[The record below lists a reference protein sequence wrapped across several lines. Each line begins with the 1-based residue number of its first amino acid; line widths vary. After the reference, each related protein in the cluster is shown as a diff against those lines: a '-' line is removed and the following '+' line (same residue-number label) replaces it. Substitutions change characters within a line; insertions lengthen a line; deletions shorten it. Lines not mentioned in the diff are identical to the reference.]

1 LNIHHEAVPVP
12 SGSSPFDQQ
21 QLSLFKRGL
30 KILTDS
36 GNLPPG
42 FGVTP
47 DELGADGF
55 DEQEEINIGLRKRG
69 YLIELPSQV
78 WKPRAD
84 LWAQGLY
91 AMNAILASTA

>member
-1 LNIHHEAVPVP
+1 M
-12 SGSSPFDQQ
+12 
-21 QLSLFKRGL
+21 LFEHGL
-30 KILTDS
+30 KILRDS
-36 GNLPPG
+36 GDLPPG

-55 DEQEEINIGLRKRG
+55 DEQEEINIGLRKKG
-69 YLIELPSQV
+69 HLIQLPSQL

-91 AMNAILASTA
+91 AMSAILAST